1 MNMNIIDL
9 CIIDNKCL
17 WIVINQV
24 KFKLFLINNFFLL
37 LALLLSY
44 LYLLLG
50 YLLGKLHLG
59 LPGLDNLAWWFKK
72 DLNQNQNLW
81 KKCPLQVIGIR
92 ELQSWKWKEDHDCT
106 ITYQINIYTTFIG
119 WKCARKGHLLWAKTN
134 LPRFSLPF

>member
-9 CIIDNKCL
+9 FIIVNKCH

-24 KFKLFLINNFFLL
+24 KFKLFLINNLFLL
-37 LALLLSY
+37 YVLLLSY

-81 KKCPLQVIGIR
+81 KKCHLQVIGIR
-92 ELQSWKWKEDHDCT
+92 ELPSWKWKEDHDCT
-106 ITYQINIYTTFIG
+106 ITYQINKYLYYFYWLKMCKKRSFTMSKNNPVSI
-119 WKCARKGHLLWAKTN
+119 
-134 LPRFSLPF
+134 